1 MIIHKTFEFIIFLF
15 YFCIVFIIIYIWIIL
30 YLLINLA
37 INFIKIFLIQL
48 IYLSTKTVC
57 PAQLSTIIFY
67 RKNWVLLLNK
77 QIKREKRTCTRRD
90 IVSNAQIIKVKLW
103 NMCLY
108 FVYLENNILKVTF
121 KAANK
126 IEFYLIWQK

>member
-90 IVSNAQIIKVKLW
+90 LVSNAQIIKVKLW